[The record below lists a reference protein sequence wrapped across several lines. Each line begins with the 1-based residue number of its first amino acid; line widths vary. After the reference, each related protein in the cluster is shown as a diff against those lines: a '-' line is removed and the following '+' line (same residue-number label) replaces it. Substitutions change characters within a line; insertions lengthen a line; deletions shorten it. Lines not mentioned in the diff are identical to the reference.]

1 MLHLLKLMSRSQ
13 KQFLLLV
20 IDVLLIPLVLYVA
33 LVIQLNAAWPRQAV
47 MDIAPFLP
55 YLMVVGAT
63 LSWVLGT
70 PQIRL
75 NAYEIR
81 AIGRT
86 AAYATYLMLSSA
98 LLARITGLQF
108 GMGLWAVFG
117 LLVFLLSVG
126 SRVLM
131 LQLVL
136 TIYRSGQKRLRVLIY
151 GAGNTGLQL
160 AHAFMSHESIEPV
173 AFVDDNTSLQGV
185 SLAGLPI
192 FAPPKIPEIA
202 KSEGISRV
210 LLAMPAISQIRRA
223 QITQSL
229 QVLGLEVQALPSFA
243 QLIGEEALIDK
254 LAPVTPGQF
263 LGRAHL
269 DREIA
274 GGAETYEGRSVMVT
288 GAGGSIGSEICR
300 QLLQLRPRRLVLF
313 ELSELALYT
322 IEMEL
327 RQLLGGSDNPVEIV
341 PLMGSMTE
349 ARLVR
354 RALAENQIE
363 VVVHTAAYK
372 HVPMVEANPLVG
384 LSNNVLGTQI
394 MAREAKAAGVERFM
408 LISSDKAVRPTN
420 VMGASKRLAEM
431 VVQDLASRSKTT
443 IFSMVRFGNVL
454 GSSGSV
460 VPLFQDQIAR
470 GGPVTLTD
478 NAVTRYFMTIQEAV
492 GLVILAGSYAEG
504 SEIFVLDMG
513 RPVLIRQL
521 AEQMIEAAGYTL
533 RSAKNPDG
541 DIAIKVTGLRPG
553 EKLHEE
559 LTITKGRIST
569 ENPKIFCAA
578 EKPLSEIE
586 VATALRALREAVAT
600 GDEPAARAVI
610 TRWVEGYVPASETV
624 VGQG

>member
-1 MLHLLKLMSRSQ
+1 MLHLLKSMSRSQ

-20 IDVLLIPLVLYVA
+20 IDVLVIPLALYGA
-33 LVIQLNAAWPRQAV
+33 LVMQMNTAWPALAV
-47 MDIAPFLP
+47 QEIGLFLP
-55 YLMVVGAT
+55 YLMLSGAA
-63 LSWVLGT
+63 LSWFLGT

-81 AIGRT
+81 AVGRT
-86 AAYATYLMLSSA
+86 AAYATYLMLA
-98 LLARITGLQF
+98 AAILARIAALEF

-117 LLVFLLSVG
+117 LLVFLLSVA

-136 TIYRSGQKRLRVLIY
+136 AIYRRNQPRLRVLIY

-185 SLAGLPI
+185 SLAGLPV
-192 FAPPKIPEIA
+192 FAPPKIAEFA
-202 KSEGISRV
+202 KKEGISRV

-223 QITQSL
+223 QITHSL
-229 QVLGLEVQALPSFA
+229 QSLGLEVQALPSFA

-254 LAPVTPGQF
+254 LAPVMPGQF

-274 GGAETYEGRSVMVT
+274 GGAEIYEGRSILVT

-327 RQLLGGSDNPVEIV
+327 RQLLEGRDNPVEII
-341 PLMGSMTE
+341 PLMGTITE

-354 RALAENQIE
+354 RALTEHQVE
-363 VVVHTAAYK
+363 VVLHTAAYK
-372 HVPMVEANPLVG
+372 HVPMVEANALVG

-394 MAREAKAAGVERFM
+394 LARESLAAGVARFI

-431 VVQDLASRSKTT
+431 VVQDLASRAETT

-460 VPLFQDQIAR
+460 VPLFQEQIAR

-478 NAVTRYFMTIQEAV
+478 NAVTRYFMTLQEAV

-513 RPVLIRQL
+513 RPVPIRQL

-533 RSAKNPDG
+533 RSAESPEG
-541 DIAIKVTGLRPG
+541 DIEIKVTGLRPG

-569 ENPKIFCAA
+569 ENAKIFCAA

-586 VATALRALREAVAT
+586 VAAAIHALREAVAT
-600 GDEPAARAVI
+600 GDEAAARAVI
-610 TRWVEGYVPASETV
+610 TRWVEGYVPTGIAA
-624 VGQG
+624 GRG

>member
-1 MLHLLKLMSRSQ
+1 
-13 KQFLLLV
+13 
-20 IDVLLIPLVLYVA
+20 
-33 LVIQLNAAWPRQAV
+33 
-47 MDIAPFLP
+47 
-55 YLMVVGAT
+55 
-63 LSWVLGT
+63 
-70 PQIRL
+70 
-75 NAYEIR
+75 
-81 AIGRT
+81 
-86 AAYATYLMLSSA
+86 
-98 LLARITGLQF
+98 
-108 GMGLWAVFG
+108 
-117 LLVFLLSVG
+117 
-126 SRVLM
+126 
-131 LQLVL
+131 
-136 TIYRSGQKRLRVLIY
+136 
-151 GAGNTGLQL
+151 
-160 AHAFMSHESIEPV
+160 
-173 AFVDDNTSLQGV
+173 
-185 SLAGLPI
+185 
-192 FAPPKIPEIA
+192 
-202 KSEGISRV
+202 
-210 LLAMPAISQIRRA
+210 
-223 QITQSL
+223 
-229 QVLGLEVQALPSFA
+229 
-243 QLIGEEALIDK
+243 
-254 LAPVTPGQF
+254 
-263 LGRAHL
+263 
-269 DREIA
+269 
-274 GGAETYEGRSVMVT
+274 
-288 GAGGSIGSEICR
+288 
-300 QLLQLRPRRLVLF
+300 
-313 ELSELALYT
+313 
-322 IEMEL
+322 
-327 RQLLGGSDNPVEIV
+327 
-341 PLMGSMTE
+341 MTE

-363 VVVHTAAYK
+363 VVLHTAAYK